1 MGRHCK
7 CSGIFHQC
15 HFTNK
20 VFWSCLL
27 RVKIVNESLLCK
39 IQLCIYNKCSFLAV
53 HKKQR
58 KSSDNWWTPSIVAWL
73 QQKIKVSFCV
83 FAEAENKENVTQMW
97 KVIYSSLWKWKHSR
111 FCSSKRWLWLY
122 RSHTLSI
129 LLDRW
134 IVLHSLLHITHCESY
149 FERRLLSHLLV
160 FWEVLMEGK
169 VNCCE

>member
-15 HFTNK
+15 HFMNK
-20 VFWSCLL
+20 VFWNCLL

-97 KVIYSSLWKWKHSR
+97 KVIYFSLWKWKHSAAAKDGCGFTEVILSQ
-111 FCSSKRWLWLY
+111 FCWTGELY
-122 RSHTLSI
+122 C
-129 LLDRW
+129 
-134 IVLHSLLHITHCESY
+134 IVFCILHIT
-149 FERRLLSHLLV
+149 F
-160 FWEVLMEGK
+160 
-169 VNCCE
+169 

>member
-1 MGRHCK
+1 M
-7 CSGIFHQC
+7 
-15 HFTNK
+15 
-20 VFWSCLL
+20 
-27 RVKIVNESLLCK
+27 KIVNESLLCK
-39 IQLCIYNKCSFLAV
+39 IQLCIYNKCSFLVV

-58 KSSDNWWTPSIVAWL
+58 KSSDNWWTPSIVTWL

-97 KVIYSSLWKWKHSR
+97 KVIYSSLWKWKYSS

-134 IVLHSLLHITHCESY
+134 IVLHSVLYIAYYILMPVNLILKEDYSLTFWC
-149 FERRLLSHLLV
+149 FEK
-160 FWEVLMEGK
+160 F
-169 VNCCE
+169 